1 MRWVKVLALSA
12 ATALAAMATVGTDSF
27 RWSGKMTAG
36 QVLEVRGV
44 NGFIHAEGGSGDEIE
59 VIARKSGHW
68 SDTSGVRVEV
78 VRHAGGI
85 LVCAVYPSGAND
97 CNPESV
103 ARGML
108 GSDVRVDFTIRM
120 PAGARFL
127 GRTVNGA
134 VEATSLSADAEAHTV
149 NGEVNISTSG
159 AARADTVN
167 GAITASVGQ
176 AMGGLR
182 LTTINGGIT
191 LRVPRDASGDVHAAT
206 KNGRILTD
214 FPLRVRG
221 GLSNRSIRGRLGSG
235 GSEWTLTTVNGS
247 ISLRSIG
254 HGV

>member
-1 MRWVKVLALSA
+1 MRLVKIFALAA
-12 ATALAAMATVGTDSF
+12 ATALGAMATVGTDSF

-44 NGFIHAEGGSGDEIE
+44 NGSIHAEGGSGDQIE
-59 VIARKSGHW
+59 VIAHKSGRW
-68 SDTSGVRVEV
+68 SESTGVRVEV

-85 LVCAVYPSGAND
+85 LVSAVYPSGAND
-97 CNPESV
+97 DE
-103 ARGML
+103 
-108 GSDVRVDFTIRM
+108 RVDFTIRM
-120 PAGARFL
+120 PAGAKFL

-134 VEATSLSADAEAHTV
+134 VEATALSADAEAHTV
-149 NGEVNISTSG
+149 NGEVHISTSG

-176 AMGGLR
+176 VVGGLR

-191 LRVPRDASGDVHAAT
+191 LRVPHDASGDVHAAT
-206 KNGRILTD
+206 KNGRISTD

-221 GLSNRSIRGRLGSG
+221 SLSNRSIRGRLGSG
-235 GSEWTLTTVNGS
+235 GSEWSLTTVNGS
-247 ISLRSIG
+247 ICLRSIA